1 MSEAKFELPAK
12 QIEVF
17 CETNQINKLSIF
29 GSALRSDFSAQSDID
44 LLVEFEKDHV
54 PGFLALARMENE
66 LSLLLGG
73 RKVDLRTAEDLSKHF
88 RLEVVNSAQVAY
100 ARS

>member
-1 MSEAKFELPAK
+1 MNAERFELPTK

-17 CETNQINKLSIF
+17 CRTNQINKLSIF
-29 GSALRSDFSAQSDID
+29 GSALRSDFGAQSDID
-44 LLVEFEKDHV
+44 LLVEFEKHQV

-88 RLEVVNSAQVAY
+88 RSKVVSSAQVAY
-100 ARS
+100 VRS